1 MEKSIFRIYTT
12 EEINAMNHIIGKE
25 ENNKTFTK
33 FELETM
39 NKIDLSDKNIVGIYK
54 IIWSN
59 KDNKEKSNS
68 FLRQLEESRC
78 CEC

>member
-39 NKIDLSDKNIVGIYK
+39 NKIDLFDRNAIEIYK
-54 IIWSN
+54 
-59 KDNKEKSNS
+59 EKLNS
-68 FLRQLEESRC
+68 FLRQVEESRC